1 MIKKLIVEFPVKHSK
16 VFCDQWTDFTLFYE
30 TFCDNS
36 SNNLRLLSS
45 AQYTCWCILYWRKR
59 KIFSRYF
66 LFLTSLVKCVF
77 LFSLC
82 IVACA
87 NIPFISWDGFLYYT
101 IRMSDIYSCIFHN
114 IFMTEGRAFLTRES
128 WIKEKSEAK
137 TMAVLRIQFKFPGS
151 HTLLP
156 TVWR

>member
-1 MIKKLIVEFPVKHSK
+1 MELVSRIKKKLISPCFSHISGVITKLIVEFPVKHSK

-87 NIPFISWDGFLYYT
+87 NIPFIWWDRFLYYT

-114 IFMTEGRAFLTRES
+114 IFMTEGRAFLTR
-128 WIKEKSEAK
+128 K
-137 TMAVLRIQFKFPGS
+137 LN
-151 HTLLP
+151 
-156 TVWR
+156 